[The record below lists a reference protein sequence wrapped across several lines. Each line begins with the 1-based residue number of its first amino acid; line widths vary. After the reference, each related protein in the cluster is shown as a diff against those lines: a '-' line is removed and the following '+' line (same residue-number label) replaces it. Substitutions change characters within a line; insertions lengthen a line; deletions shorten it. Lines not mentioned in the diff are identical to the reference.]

1 MQKMA
6 VVLALFA
13 LIALAY
19 PSYAAIDRIQ
29 KEDGMRFGVGILN
42 LYYNILNGVAIF
54 PKIVFLGLC
63 DLPKAVATDVFQVGQ
78 KGVPSAYYMTEKE
91 RQEKEKQN
99 KTEQLLKEQEK
110 QNKMFQQGI
119 SPINKAP
126 ITKIKSR

>member
-6 VVLALFA
+6 VALALIA

-19 PSYAAIDRIQ
+19 PSSASIDRVQ

-42 LYYNILNGVAIF
+42 LYYNILKSVAIF
-54 PKIVFLGLC
+54 PKTMFLGLC

-78 KGVPSAYYMTEKE
+78 KGVPSAYYMTEQE
-91 RQEKEKQN
+91 RQEKEKQ
-99 KTEQLLKEQEK
+99 KTQEQLLKEQEK
-110 QNKMFQQGI
+110 QGKMLQEGI
-119 SPINKAP
+119 SPTEKLP